1 MAAYQIVQVD
11 AFTDKPF
18 AGNPA
23 AVCMLTKW
31 RGDAWLQAVAAEMN
45 LSETAFLVRR
55 SGGDF
60 DLRWFTPTTE
70 VALCGHATLAS
81 AHVLWS
87 YNILEPDREARFH
100 TQSGLLTAAKDGDR
114 ITMDFPAEPDTRVA
128 MPDVIVQALGTV
140 PTYCGKNRLDYLVEI
155 SSEDDVRNLR
165 PDLRLLETL
174 DCRGVIV
181 TARAKP
187 GGDVDFVSR
196 FFAPA
201 AGVPE
206 DPVTGSAHCCLGPY
220 WQRRLRKSKLTGYQ
234 ASPRGGTV
242 GVEVAG
248 ERVKLAGQ
256 AVTVMEARMLADV

>member
-1 MAAYQIVQVD
+1 
-11 AFTDKPF
+11 
-18 AGNPA
+18 
-23 AVCMLTKW
+23 
-31 RGDAWLQAVAAEMN
+31 
-45 LSETAFLVRR
+45 
-55 SGGDF
+55 
-60 DLRWFTPTTE
+60 
-70 VALCGHATLAS
+70 
-81 AHVLWS
+81 
-87 YNILEPDREARFH
+87 
-100 TQSGLLTAAKDGDR
+100 
-114 ITMDFPAEPDTRVA
+114 MDFPAEPDTRVA

-174 DCRGVIV
+174 DCRGIIV

-187 GGDVDFVSR
+187 GGVDFVSR

-242 GVEVAG
+242 GVEVIG
-248 ERVKLAGQ
+248 DRVKLAGQ
-256 AVTVMEARMLADV
+256 AVTVMEARLLADV